1 MTPSH
6 KFSPASFATPEGD
19 DIIDLKDLIRA
30 LWNGKIWIIGATVL
44 LGLLGVIYAY
54 MLVTPIYQAST
65 VIILETEEQQIVDL
79 TSVLPGLGT
88 DTTAINSEA
97 EVLQSRSVMKRVV
110 ESAGLLEDPEF
121 NPTLRSTGIKAKIK
135 ALIAGPQSEPTEQQI
150 LDSTISNLLEATS
163 IKIIPS
169 TYVIEVT
176 VKSEGPRKAAALADQ
191 IAEEYI
197 TNQLDV
203 KYEATRKAST
213 WLTDRVAE
221 LKVSLED
228 AESRV
233 AAFSANSTVVSSE
246 SVQLLDRQLK
256 DMRDR
261 QQTLMAAAENAKTE
275 VDTLEAA
282 LAGTAQDK
290 IEAAEDTR
298 LLEIYEQDGAGRAFD
313 TRYDLLLSRA
323 KLQYSR
329 MTTQVA
335 SVSDTLTTL
344 EADISEQNQQLI
356 ELQQLTREA
365 EASRLLYEY
374 FLSRLKETSAQEGI
388 QQANSRVL
396 SNAVVPS
403 QPTEP
408 RKNLIVAA
416 ALMLGMFAG
425 SAGVLLRESAQN
437 SYRLPQQLEAETGLP
452 VMGQIP
458 LLPVKS
464 RREGLEYLA
473 AKPTSAAAEAIRNL
487 RTSVLLSNVDN
498 PPKVIMSTSSLPGEG
513 KTTIS
518 FSLAQN
524 LIGMG
529 KKVLL
534 VEGDIRRLVFS
545 QYLDEKDAK
554 GLISVLSGDVR
565 LQDAVLKDPIIEAD
579 VLVSEPSNVNAAD
592 LLSSDRFQVFLKEA
606 RELYDV
612 VIIDTPPVLVVPDA
626 RVVAQH
632 VDAVLFTVHWDKTTK
647 TQVQEALRMFESV
660 GVHVNGLVLNQINAK
675 GMKRYGY
682 GENYGAYG
690 SYGKKY
696 YTE

>member
-30 LWNGKIWIIGATVL
+30 LWNGKIWIISATVL

-54 MLVTPIYQAST
+54 ILVTPIYQAST

-121 NPTLRSTGIKAKIK
+121 NPTLRPTGIKTKIK
-135 ALIAGPQSEPTEQQI
+135 ALIAGPQPEPTEQQI

-163 IKIIPS
+163 VKIVPS

-233 AAFSANSTVVSSE
+233 AAFSANSTVVSPE

-261 QQTLMAAAENAKTE
+261 QQTLMTAAENAKAA
-275 VDTLEAA
+275 VDALEAA
-282 LAGTAQDK
+282 LSGSAQDK
-290 IEAAEDTR
+290 IQAAEDTR
-298 LLEIYEQDGAGRAFD
+298 LLEIYEQEGAGFAFD

-335 SVSDTLTTL
+335 GVSDTLTTL

-388 QQANSRVL
+388 QQANSRIL
-396 SNAVVPS
+396 SNAVVPN